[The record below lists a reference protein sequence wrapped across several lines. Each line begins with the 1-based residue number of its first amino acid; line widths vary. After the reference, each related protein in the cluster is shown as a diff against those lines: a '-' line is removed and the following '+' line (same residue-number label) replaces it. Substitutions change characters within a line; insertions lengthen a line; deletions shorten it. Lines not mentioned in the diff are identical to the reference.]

1 VSNRSLVVY
10 VESPPNE
17 WWKILAEMRMNPGLY
32 TEKEIQA
39 MEAEVAAYNAA
50 QASGKDGGE
59 T

>member
-1 VSNRSLVVY
+1 LVVY